1 MSVYAVLGSVVL
13 PGRVCTDA
21 LAPAPDAVSS
31 RAWCGGCGSDDQSVW
46 CEDCNR
52 VAYCSRECRVRE
64 VRNNSRECDGRWKQA
79 RGEEDTRELRNV
91 AGHLARN
98 GGFEPTAAPQESPPG
113 NSQDVSKGNDLSGE
127 HLAEGGT
134 GGHKTEELKDNIID
148 LVRRD
153 RVIVRR
159 MKR

>member
-1 MSVYAVLGSVVL
+1 MAQRHRT
-13 PGRVCTDA
+13 RVQ
-21 LAPAPDAVSS
+21 
-31 RAWCGGCGSDDQSVW
+31 CGGCGSDDQSVW

-52 VAYCSRECRVRE
+52 VEYCSRECRSRE
-64 VRNNSRECDGRWKQA
+64 VRNHSRECDGRRKQA
-79 RGEEDTRELRNV
+79 RGEEDTREPRNV